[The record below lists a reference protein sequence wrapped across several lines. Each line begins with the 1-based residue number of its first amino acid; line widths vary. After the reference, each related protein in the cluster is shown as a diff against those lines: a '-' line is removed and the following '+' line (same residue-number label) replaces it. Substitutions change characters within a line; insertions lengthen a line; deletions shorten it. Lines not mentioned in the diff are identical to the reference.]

1 MQIEMVTKNYVVNEK
16 LRDVIE
22 KKVSKLDKYFDDDTK
37 CKIYLKKEGLSS
49 KMELSLDY
57 KGNFIRAQAYGDNF
71 YNTIDEVLPKIE
83 GQLRK
88 HRTKLEK
95 KLKKNAFVETAPLFD
110 IPDVP
115 DIRIAKVKS
124 FRLDPMTIDEAI
136 TEFELMGHTFFVFLD
151 SETGK
156 VKVLYL
162 RDDKN
167 LGLLDLEY

>member
-1 MQIEMVTKNYVVNEK
+1 MKIEMVTKNYVVNEK

-22 KKVSKLDKYFDDDTK
+22 RKVSKLDKYFEDDTK

-71 YNTIDEVLPKIE
+71 YETIDIVLPKIE

-88 HRTKLEK
+88 HRTKFEK
-95 KLKKNAFVETAPLFD
+95 KLKQNAFVEAAPLFD

-115 DIRIAKVKS
+115 DIRIAKVKT
-124 FRLDPMTIDEAI
+124 FRLDPMTLDEAI
-136 TEFELMGHTFFVFLD
+136 TEFELMGHSFFVFLD
-151 SETGK
+151 SETSK
-156 VKVLYL
+156 VTVGDV
-162 RDDKN
+162 RDESN
-167 LGLLDLEY
+167 